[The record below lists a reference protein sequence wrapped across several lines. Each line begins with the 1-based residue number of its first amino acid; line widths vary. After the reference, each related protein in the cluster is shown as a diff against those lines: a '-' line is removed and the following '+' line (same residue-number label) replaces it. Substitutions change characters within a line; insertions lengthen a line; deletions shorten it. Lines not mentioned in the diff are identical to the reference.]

1 MKLAE
6 LLPKNAIVVDLKS
19 TDKKGAIKELAGT
32 FKDAYGFKTAKI
44 TAITGKIMDREK
56 QGTTG
61 VGGGV
66 AVPHAKI
73 EGIDGICGA
82 FGKSA
87 AGIDFSAIDGEPVN
101 LIFLVIASPDKQ
113 QEYLETIKRISI
125 VIRKPNV
132 CKFLK
137 QIKTVNEV
145 IELLA
150 EMDDLVK

>member
-6 LLPKNAIVVDLKS
+6 LLPKNAIVIDLKS
-19 TDKKGAIKELAGT
+19 ADKKGAIKELAST

-101 LIFLVIASPDKQ
+101 LIFLVIAPPDKQ
-113 QEYLETIKRISI
+113 QDYLETIKRISI